1 MRNEIQI
8 VLYTNVTGTNKITE
22 SCDSLFPELIKY
34 IYKFWNKAI
43 YPVYSVNNISKE
55 LMLHVVALDK
65 T

>member
-43 YPVYSVNNISKE
+43 YPVYSVKIFLRN
-55 LMLHVVALDK
+55 
-65 T
+65 

>member
-1 MRNEIQI
+1 MYYTCIILMRNEIQI

-43 YPVYSVNNISKE
+43 NPVYSVKIFLRN
-55 LMLHVVALDK
+55 
-65 T
+65 

>member
-22 SCDSLFPELIKY
+22 SCDSLFAELIKY

-43 YPVYSVNNISKE
+43 YPVYSVTIFLRN
-55 LMLHVVALDK
+55 
-65 T
+65 